1 MLCLKKRH
9 DFIEKPTL
17 PASRIVQFF
26 SWEGQGIQGILAT
39 YYMYKTTAVM
49 KTKKVWEADEK

>member
-1 MLCLKKRH
+1 MSYLKKRH

-26 SWEGQGIQGILAT
+26 SREGHGILAT
-39 YYMYKTTAVM
+39 YYMYKTTVLM
-49 KTKKVWEADEK
+49 KTKEVWEADEK